1 MVERGPEKAGVGGS
15 IPSLATIFIYFINPK
30 LAGGTAE
37 LYQFCTAS
45 RVNLLAWRFGP
56 MLTSTP
62 PSVGG
67 DHADNT
73 FNGGAAQMGWG
84 RSVQWIERP

>member
-1 MVERGPEKAGVGGS
+1 
-15 IPSLATIFIYFINPK
+15 
-30 LAGGTAE
+30 
-37 LYQFCTAS
+37 
-45 RVNLLAWRFGP
+45 VNLLAWRFGP